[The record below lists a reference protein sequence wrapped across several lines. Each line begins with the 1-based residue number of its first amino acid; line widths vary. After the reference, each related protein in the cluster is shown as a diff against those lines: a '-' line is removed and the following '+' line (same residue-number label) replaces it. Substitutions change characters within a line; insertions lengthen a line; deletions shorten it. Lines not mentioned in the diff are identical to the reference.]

1 MGVRGELTLDPAI
14 RNWVLLPIFFV
25 MFVQGL
31 LRHYVTKIMEKDK
44 EPAEMSKV
52 REAQENLRAARVRR
66 GAWLVPGF
74 AFEARRRW
82 YCDAKGGYFVAKE
95 AEVAEVKPTDQAMK
109 MLTDPSA
116 ATEGMKKQAM
126 MMLPQMLLFFWS
138 NYFFSGFV
146 VAKVPFPLTQ
156 RFRIMLQRGVDM
168 SSLDVTWVTAL
179 SWYFL
184 NMFGLRG
191 SYALVL
197 GADGTVMDDTRIMQ
211 QQMQMAQA
219 NPEPAKMYKGLR
231 EGMQMVHHTQ
241 QPLVDAERRVLLK
254 LRQIVKR
261 GA

>member
-1 MGVRGELTLDPAI
+1 MTLDPAI

-31 LRHYVTKIMEKDK
+31 LRHYVTQLMEKEQ
-44 EPAEMSKV
+44 EPGELGKV
-52 REAQENLRAARVRR
+52 KEAQMNLRAGRVRR
-66 GAWLVPGF
+66 NAWLIPGP
-74 AFEARRRW
+74 AFEVRRKW
-82 YCDAKGGYFVAKE
+82 FCEPKVGYFVVKE
-95 AEVAEVKPTDQAMK
+95 AEFAEVKPTDQALK

-116 ATEGMKKQAM
+116 ATEGMKKQM
-126 MMLPQMLLFFWS
+126 TMMLPQMLLFFWS
-138 NYFFSGFV
+138 NYFFSGFM

-184 NMFGLRG
+184 NWYGLRG
-191 SYALVL
+191 SYGLVL
-197 GADGTVMDDTRIMQ
+197 GGDANVMDDARLMQ

-231 EGMQMVHHTQ
+231 EGMQMVNHTQ
-241 QPLVDAERRVLLK
+241 QALVDSEKRVLEK
-254 LRQIVKR
+254 LRRIVKK
-261 GA
+261 